1 MQRRSFLK
9 LLGLTAV
16 PLAAGIPLGREVRGA
31 YMQLMCGGRVV
42 AEVATDFR
50 LNARMTVK
58 LEVLKPISI
67 DRMRLYPAGWD
78 KPISDRRITLIH
90 SVLGD
95 TVTIRWD
102 IKAPEGCF
110 VGRLRPQYHRKSV

>member
-31 YMQLMCGGRVV
+31 YMQLLCGGGVV
-42 AEVATDFR
+42 ADFR
-50 LNARMTVK
+50 LNARMTAK

-78 KPISDRRITLIH
+78 KPISDRRIILIH

-102 IKAPEGCF
+102 IQAPEGCF
-110 VGRLRPQYHRKSV
+110 VGQLRPQYHRKSV